1 MRCFLKNH
9 PYFTQT
15 GKDREENGDQYI
27 ANMWDGAV
35 AGFKYFSIDEQTKLS
50 VETKGAKGGVM
61 QVSTFPDFHAICCEI
76 PLSAEQS
83 AAYLLKLESGVYA
96 LYFRYQGTEAIDFIS
111 FLFS

>member
-1 MRCFLKNH
+1 
-9 PYFTQT
+9 
-15 GKDREENGDQYI
+15 
-27 ANMWDGAV
+27 
-35 AGFKYFSIDEQTKLS
+35 
-50 VETKGAKGGVM
+50 M

-83 AAYLLKLESGVYA
+83 AAYPLKLESGVYA